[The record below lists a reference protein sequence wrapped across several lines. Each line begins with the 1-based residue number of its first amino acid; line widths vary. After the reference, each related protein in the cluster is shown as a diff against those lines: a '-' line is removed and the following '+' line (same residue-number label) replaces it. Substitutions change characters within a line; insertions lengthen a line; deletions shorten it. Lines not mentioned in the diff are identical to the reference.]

1 MQGFSLDAAGADYRS
16 ARENL
21 RQAEIALKE
30 QREKVAELRRGL
42 ATETPVPQDYVF
54 TDADSGEVCLSAL
67 FANGNDTLI
76 VYHFMWATADENP
89 CPMCT
94 MWHDGYNAIQPHLAR
109 TVPVVVVAKQRAA
122 KLRAFADSRGWS
134 NLRTLS
140 SGATSFNVDFGMEDA
155 EGRQSPGLSV
165 FVKRD
170 GEVRHFYT
178 VSAIMGD
185 DHYRGMDLY
194 SPVWNLLD
202 LLPEGRG
209 AWMQS
214 VTYD

>member
-1 MQGFSLDAAGADYRS
+1 
-16 ARENL
+16 
-21 RQAEIALKE
+21 
-30 QREKVAELRRGL
+30 
-42 ATETPVPQDYVF
+42 
-54 TDADSGEVCLSAL
+54 
-67 FANGNDTLI
+67 
-76 VYHFMWATADENP
+76 
-89 CPMCT
+89 
-94 MWHDGYNAIQPHLAR
+94 MWHDGYNAIQPHLSR
-109 TVPVVVVAKQRAA
+109 TVPVVVVARQEAA

-140 SGATSFNVDFGMEDA
+140 SGATSFNVDFGMEDEA
-155 EGRQSPGLSV
+155 GRQSPGLSV

-209 AWMQS
+209 AWMPS
-214 VTYD
+214 VNYD